1 MEEKNFEQSMQDLE
15 KIVTELEKGDL
26 NLDESV
32 KKFEEGMKI
41 AKKCNNM
48 LDNTIRKRWGI
59 RRKRFCGRKQYLKNI
74 ACEEIIK

>member
-48 LDNTIRKRWGI
+48 LESAEKKITILLEKDGELEEKDFVGENNT
-59 RRKRFCGRKQYLKNI
+59 
-74 ACEEIIK
+74 